1 MIDRLA
7 VEPLLREHGYDDFR
21 WLTGADLAVRQWVR
35 FKCMFG
41 CPTYGKKAACPPAVP
56 SVAECR
62 EFLSE
67 YRHVAALH
75 VPGRFERVMEREAWS
90 REASL
95 QLVKLERAV
104 FLAGYPQVFALFMD
118 QCRLC
123 DECPGERSA
132 CRHPESARP
141 SAEALGVDVFGTLR
155 KAGYELQVLTE
166 TSQEMNRFAFLLVA

>member
-1 MIDRLA
+1 MIDRLV
-7 VEPLLREHGYDDFR
+7 VESLFREHGYYDFR
-21 WLTGADLAVRQWVR
+21 WLSGVELAVCQWVR

-41 CPTYGKKAACPPAVP
+41 CPTYGKRAACPPAVP
-56 SVAECR
+56 SIAECR
-62 EFLSE
+62 EFFSE

-75 VPGRFERVMEREAWS
+75 VPGRFEGAKERDEWS
-90 REASL
+90 RQASL
-95 QLVKLERAV
+95 QLLRLERAV

-123 DECPGERSA
+123 DECPGERNA

-155 KAGYELQVLTE
+155 KLGYDLQVLTE
-166 TSQEMNRFAFLLVA
+166 TSQEMNRFAFLLVV